1 MVVAAHLFGVV
12 HHHLVVQVLDLL
24 HRVDIVQLLDVK
36 ITHPKACSSSMP
48 YCLHIRVTMAVVTTK
63 WYFKLVTGSLD
74 RDPHPVGVHKAVLIA
89 VLAHCVHFTVGHG
102 AVKQE
107 LFAGLAV
114 FRFVNVVVGFD
125 HEPFVL
131 VAHPSF
137 LLPLFSSDDIH
148 YSMRRR
154 FPQGFFLAA
163 QESGQ
168 EFDRKN
174 RIIV

>member
-36 ITHPKACSSSMP
+36 ITHPEGLFQ
-48 YCLHIRVTMAVVTTK
+48 LHAVLPAHPGHHGRGDHKMVFQIGDRV
-63 WYFKLVTGSLD
+63 LGQ
-74 RDPHPVGVHKAVLIA
+74 DPHPVGVHKAVLLA

-107 LFAGLAV
+107 LFARLAV

-137 LLPLFSSDDIH
+137 LLPLFS
-148 YSMRRR
+148 
-154 FPQGFFLAA
+154 L
-163 QESGQ
+163 
-168 EFDRKN
+168 
-174 RIIV
+174 